1 MLVNGSP
8 TKEFFIEKGLGQ
20 GDSLSTSLFNIATEG
35 LSRMLRRD
43 VIWDL

>member
-1 MLVNGSP
+1 MG
-8 TKEFFIEKGLGQ
+8 KGLRR

-35 LSRMLRRD
+35 LSRMLKRD